1 MTAFVSRGVDV
12 TDLTRWKR
20 FQQPFDRCQ
29 VSVGAGDEVKV
40 ALKTFWT

>member
-1 MTAFVSRGVDV
+1 MTAFVSRGVDM

-20 FQQPFDRCQ
+20 FQHPFDHGL
-29 VSVGAGDEVKV
+29 GAGDEVKV